1 MKGLGMYYTIRTLR
15 RSGHSIPEIS
25 DSIQVGQTTIK
36 KYSKM
41 TEEEAREKLLCVKR
55 RSDFDC
61 ARDFVIDILQ
71 DYPKMKASKLYRKVI
86 EAYPLIKSKRRAFR
100 NYVSELRT
108 KYGQGSTRKYRPILT
123 DKPGY
128 QVQVDIGEYRTIYK
142 DGIDQ
147 KIYFL
152 SFVFSFSR
160 QKYFYT
166 QERPFNTG
174 DFIRGHNEA
183 FAYFGGTAEEYI
195 YDQTK
200 LVAIYERYREVW
212 FNSEFEKFAV
222 EIGFTPTV
230 CEGYDPESKGKVE
243 RFIRDIKEDF
253 LYGEQFENLDD
264 LRSASL
270 EWLEKVNNTRH
281 SVTGELPSVLFAE
294 EKKMIKPYNPEGEPV
309 RRLADK
315 TGLLS
320 YKGNKYSVPEIYQQK
335 YVFIREA
342 EGRYILALD
351 LDTKEEVARHKLSDL
366 KGQRIIN
373 ANHYR
378 NYEDT
383 AAELKAKCL
392 EELKQCPGSDMMI
405 EKLIK
410 DNPKI
415 VRDQLR
421 GLSHIYRHNQ
431 DQDWQR
437 IIDFSL
443 CLNNL
448 KISVISDL
456 IERNKKQKQIEE
468 AKSNLTN
475 LRLIHAKPHTS
486 VLDRPLSKYNEVVK
500 C

>member
-1 MKGLGMYYTIRTLR
+1 MKGVEVYYSIKVLRKRKLSIR
-15 RSGHSIPEIS
+15 EIS
-25 DSIQVGQTTIK
+25 EKINVCTSTVN
-36 KYSKM
+36 KYLKM
-41 TEEEAREKLLCVKR
+41 TEEEAIEKLSGVKR
-55 RSDFDC
+55 RSDFDY
-61 ARDFVIDILQ
+61 ARDYIIGMLKA
-71 DYPKMKASKLYRKVI
+71 YPKLKSSKLYIKVKA
-86 EAYPLIKSKRRAFR
+86 EYPIIKSKDRSFR
-100 NYVSELRT
+100 DYISGLRK
-108 KYGQGSTRKYRPILT
+108 KYGKGSSREYHPIQT

-128 QVQVDIGEYRTIYK
+128 QVQVDIGEMKLVLI
-142 DGIDQ
+142 DGSDL

-152 SFVFSFSR
+152 AFVFCFSR
-160 QKYFYT
+160 QKYFYI
-166 QERPFNTG
+166 QDRPFNTG
-174 DFIRGHNEA
+174 DFIRGHKEA
-183 FAYFGGTAEEYI
+183 FAFFGGTAQEYI

-200 LVAIYERYREVW
+200 LVAISERYREVW
-212 FNSEFEKFAV
+212 FNKEFEKFAA
-222 EIGFTPTV
+222 ETGFTPTV

-243 RFIRDIKEDF
+243 RVIRDIKEDF
-253 LYGEQFENLDD
+253 LYGESFRGLEEI
-264 LRSASL
+264 RAESL
-270 EWLEKVNNTRH
+270 VWLEKVNNTRH
-281 SVTGELPSVLFAE
+281 STTGELPSVLFSE
-294 EKKMIKPYNPEGEPV
+294 EKKMFKPYKPEYEPV
-309 RRLADK
+309 RRLVDK
-315 TGLLS
+315 VGLIS
-320 YKGNKYSVPEIYQQK
+320 YNGNKYSVPSSYQQK
-335 YVFIREA
+335 YVFIREV
-342 EGRYILALD
+342 EGRYLLALD
-351 LDTKEEVARHKLSDL
+351 LDTKEEVARHKLSDM

-373 ANHYR
+373 SNHYR

-443 CLNNL
+443 CLNDL